1 MHEMEICSAIL
12 FFLPLSLSLLLS
24 CLLNVKHF
32 RCCYCC
38 FSASLHRDVF
48 KNNQQ
53 QKAKRVG
60 LKFLVTRYFG
70 RCHITRLCRCCC
82 YFSQLATTQHFLH
95 SRAFRH
101 WRRSICLGQQLCALR
116 WYCYSTFII
125 LLLLSILSLIIHSDS
140 DYYHDSTIFQ
150 KMRWY
155 TWRFRKGVLDCSCAH
170 NDVRSWASRLACHKG
185 LQSYL
190 VYHSQ
195 LWWARNCID
204 STFSHSTTTFP
215 SLIFY
220 SMDMIAYPSNSPVIQ
235 HYYTTTPYRS
245 KNACF
250 SYVLCSAAQRFSTQC
265 SLAVMKRGEKH
276 SKLF

>member
-12 FFLPLSLSLLLS
+12 FFCLLSLSSSVLSFKCKTFSVLLL
-24 CLLNVKHF
+24 LLF
-32 RCCYCC
+32 GLA
-38 FSASLHRDVF
+38 ASLLHRDVF
-48 KNNQQ
+48 KNNQ

-101 WRRSICLGQQLCALR
+101 WRRSICALGNNN
-116 WYCYSTFII
+116 STFI
-125 LLLLSILSLIIHSDS
+125 LLLSILSLIIL
-140 DYYHDSTIFQ
+140 ILIILILL
-150 KMRWY
+150 WN
-155 TWRFRKGVLDCSCAH
+155 WRFAFRIFRKGVLDCSCLC

-185 LQSYL
+185 LQSHL

-204 STFSHSTTTFP
+204 STYFLF
-215 SLIFY
+215 
-220 SMDMIAYPSNSPVIQ
+220 PSNSPVIQ
-235 HYYTTTPYRS
+235 HYYSTTTAPYRS

-250 SYVLCSAAQRFSTQC
+250 SYVLCSATQRFSTQC
-265 SLAVMKRGEKH
+265 SLAVMKRNIRSCSSGQQTLKINDLCVAV
-276 SKLF
+276 KVVAVCGL